1 MYRRVRQRTQFV
13 PYLASTVSCTMYFL
27 DMRWSLFIPLLS
39 ALIFVTCVRSI
50 DPALKAQL
58 DKILNDGVTDRV
70 YTGVAAMAGSLDGS
84 FQYSGAFGRY
94 KYPDDPDDDGIEDAP
109 VELSSRFDLASCS
122 KVVGGTSAIALLYE
136 RGYISLDMR
145 VVDILGEEFA
155 KNGKGSVLIRHCLL
169 HNAGFA
175 PDPVPW

>member
-1 MYRRVRQRTQFV
+1 MKGI
-13 PYLASTVSCTMYFL
+13 LC
-27 DMRWSLFIPLLS
+27 IPLLCT
-39 ALIFVTCVRSI
+39 LLLVTCVRSI
-50 DPALKAQL
+50 DPAVEAQL
-58 DKILNDGVTDRV
+58 DDILNDGVTNRV

-94 KYPDDPDDDGIEDAP
+94 KYPDDPDDDGIEDAA

-145 VVDILGEEFA
+145 VADILGEEFA
-155 KNGKGSVLIRHCLL
+155 KNGKDSISIRHCLL